1 MSAEGAALLCCP
13 SIDVP
18 VPRLWRSTSNSFDLS
33 RPYGRAYSLP
43 AFQAWTV
50 SIGKFGFRAR
60 NCITAHRYCTCCSM
74 EGAQR

>member
-13 SIDVP
+13 SID

-50 SIGKFGFRAR
+50 SIGKFEVRAR
-60 NCITAHRYCTCCSM
+60 N
-74 EGAQR
+74 